1 MKMMGDSTIQRELI
15 RRKMTAV
22 PITADPLR
30 SVAFLISGSLC
41 LRSTL
46 SSAFSSSTVT
56 HLSFRSCLVQ
66 KLEKEVN
73 LKSGA
78 GGLLLIFITVSKQ

>member
-1 MKMMGDSTIQRELI
+1 MKMMADSTIQRELI

-22 PITADPLR
+22 AITADPVR

-56 HLSFRSCLVQ
+56 HLSFRSCIVQ
-66 KLEKEVN
+66 KLKKEVK
-73 LKSGA
+73 LKSGTA
-78 GGLLLIFITVSKQ
+78 GGRTITDF